1 MARITLKDVA
11 KQAGVSFKTVS
22 RVINHEPNIAPET
35 LEKVKKAIA
44 ELNYVPNSAARSL
57 SRGKAMAVG
66 LVAGWPVNT
75 PYTSA
80 LIEKTLDECTRNGYG
95 LALFALSKG
104 TPKKV
109 VDAFLGRQVDG
120 VILDTMAAENEE
132 LTRQLNSLSV
142 PYVVI
147 HPNQKN
153 SHPRAS
159 FVSIDNIQASRQ
171 AVDYLIQLGH
181 RHIGEVTYR
190 FGLTQESERLH
201 GYKQALTEAG
211 LSFSDERVFGGSSEA
226 GFQIGYAGT
235 RHLVQQHPE
244 LTAIFAE
251 TDDIA
256 MGVVGALL
264 QMGLRIPDEFSV
276 IGFDDITYA
285 TMITPPLTTI
295 HQPIDKIASLAA
307 KHLIQTIDD
316 PCTSPI
322 DVVMPVN
329 LVIRATC
336 AAPRPEPVVVPAR

>member
-1 MARITLKDVA
+1 
-11 KQAGVSFKTVS
+11 
-22 RVINHEPNIAPET
+22 
-35 LEKVKKAIA
+35 
-44 ELNYVPNSAARSL
+44 
-57 SRGKAMAVG
+57 
-66 LVAGWPVNT
+66 
-75 PYTSA
+75 

-95 LALFALSKG
+95 LALFALAKG
-104 TPKKV
+104 TPKKI

-132 LTRQLNSLSV
+132 LARQLNALNV
-142 PYVVI
+142 PYVII
-147 HPNQKN
+147 HPNRKD

-159 FVSIDNIQASRQ
+159 FVSIDNVEASRQ
-171 AVDYLIQLGH
+171 AVDYLIHLGH

-190 FGLTQESERLH
+190 NGLTQESERLH

-211 LSFSDERVFGGSSEA
+211 ISYSDERVFGSSEA
-226 GFQIGYAGT
+226 GFQTGYAGA
-235 RHLVQQHPE
+235 RHLIEQHPE

-316 PCTSPI
+316 PLTSPI
-322 DVVMPVN
+322 DVIMPTS
-329 LVIRATC
+329 LVVRDTC
-336 AAPRPEPVVVPAR
+336 STPRQEAIAFPVI